1 MAASTA
7 GYPSG
12 LPATSSTAPVVQGTA
27 AAGAASLAVY
37 NNQEVDVTFI
47 GQGAF
52 GVNSFLA
59 TLLPLGAQLSG
70 GTFEDAGLQERI
82 STNYPEIRFKEI
94 DDIARTYVTGATALI
109 GDTTLT
115 LVSTAGLQEWDVLR
129 NTLTGEHYRINTVAS
144 GTSIT
149 VARAF
154 GTVAAVAVA
163 DAQNLI
169 FLFNATAIG
178 VASRTALSAVA
189 ADKTN
194 YFQKFVETVQ
204 VSDEDKM
211 SNKVTTKYLEDMQ
224 LERMK
229 KHGRD
234 LEYAAVFGQKRT
246 TTDASSRNV
255 TATEGAMQ
263 TALRGW
269 TGDISGALNATN
281 IEKEFSRPFA
291 YGSSTKIGLCGR
303 NARASIRALFETRI
317 NVENLETVNLKL
329 SYIDMNGGRLFLI
342 DHPFMDTDSGYAGHI
357 LIIDPSQFQAVYPSG
372 KNMDGSK
379 VTGKTKFVM
388 NMADSTFALERG
400 DWVTYLGFENKN
412 SNAHGVF
419 RIV

>member
-1 MAASTA
+1 MASSTA
-7 GYPSG
+7 GYPTG
-12 LPATSSTAPVVQGTA
+12 LPSTSATAPTVQGTA

-37 NNQEVDVTFI
+37 NNNEVEVSFI

-70 GTFEDAGLQERI
+70 GTFTDAGLQERI

-109 GDTTLT
+109 GDTTIT
-115 LVSTAGLQEWDVLR
+115 LVSTVGLQEGDVLR
-129 NTLTGEHYRINTVAS
+129 NTLTGEHMRVNTAS
-144 GTSIT
+144 GATIT

-154 GTVAAVAVA
+154 GTIAAAAVALS
-163 DAQNLI
+163 QNMI
-169 FLFNATAIG
+169 FVYNATAIG
-178 VASRTALSAVA
+178 VSSRNALAAVA
-189 ADKTN
+189 VDKTN

-211 SNKVTTKYLEDMQ
+211 SNKVTTKFLEDLQ

-234 LEYAAVFGQKRT
+234 LEYASVFGQKRT

-255 TATEGAMQ
+255 TATEGALQ

-269 TGDISGALNATN
+269 TGDISGALNTTN
-281 IEKEFSRPFA
+281 IEREFSRPFA

-303 NARASIRALFETRI
+303 NARASIRALFEARI

-357 LIIDPSQFQAVYPSG
+357 LIIDPSQFKAVYPSG
-372 KNMDGSK
+372 KTMDGSK
-379 VTGKTKFVM
+379 ITGKTRFEM
-388 NMADSTFALERG
+388 DQTATTFALEKG
-400 DWVTYLGFENKN
+400 NWITYLGFENAN
-412 SNAHGVF
+412 ANAHGLF
-419 RIV
+419 KIV

>member
-1 MAASTA
+1 MATSPA

-12 LPATSSTAPVVQGTA
+12 NPATSSVVLAPQGTA
-27 AAGAASLAVY
+27 AAGAASLALY
-37 NNQEVDVTFI
+37 NNDEVSLITVGI
-47 GQGAF
+47 GAF

-70 GTFEDAGLQERI
+70 GKFEDAGLQERI
-82 STNYPEIRFKEI
+82 STNYPEIRFKEV

-109 GDTTLT
+109 GDTTIT
-115 LVSTAGLQEWDVLR
+115 MVSTVGLQEGDVLR
-129 NTLTGEHYRINTVAS
+129 NTLTGEHMRINTVVS

-163 DAQNLI
+163 NAQNMI

-178 VASRTALSAVA
+178 QASRTALSAVA
-189 ADKTN
+189 QDKTN
-194 YFQKFVETVQ
+194 YFQKVLETVQ
-204 VSDEDKM
+204 VNDSDMM
-211 SNKVTTKYLEDMQ
+211 SNKVTTKYLEDLQ

-229 KHGRD
+229 KHGKD
-234 LEYAAVFGQKRT
+234 LEYMAVFGQKKT
-246 TTDASSRNV
+246 GTDSAGRDL
-255 TATEGAMQ
+255 TATEGALQ

-281 IEKEFSRPFA
+281 IEREFSRPFA

-303 NARASIRALFETRI
+303 NARASIRAVFESRI
-317 NVENLETVNLKL
+317 NVETLETVNLKL

-357 LIIDPSQFQAVYPSG
+357 LIIDPSMFKAVYPSG
-372 KNMDGSK
+372 KNLDGSK
-379 VTGKTKFVM
+379 RTGKTQFIM
-388 NMADSTFALERG
+388 NEADSTHALQKG
-400 DWVTYLGFENKN
+400 DWVTFLGFENAN
-412 SNAHGVF
+412 ANAHGVF
-419 RIV
+419 KIV